1 MSKLRAAGP
10 FLLLGLVLGG
20 CDERPQF
27 TVKITDLD
35 SSVDTLFVN
44 AAIESPVGSNTDRT
58 DLTFDLSGHL
68 TNGAFDFGL
77 VLKSSMQSPDS
88 RIRGFADL
96 ALVGK
101 GCVKQIRRVRLDGPT
116 VIGTPT
122 TLSISYIADPTTDDT
137 VVPLDSRTA
146 CYTLK
151 QPLIT
156 SIQRE
161 MVGSY
166 GDPKTRLVLFGWGF
180 FKQTTAT
187 AQLAFPNSG
196 CGTVCS
202 SWDTVTL
209 PLDKSSSFSTTRMAF
224 DASPLNAKLA
234 PVLDV
239 FTAALPPPI
248 SKSLSVLST
257 SKPKSMV
264 TAIFPVKVT
273 LTDTTTGKNDTFSE
287 WP

>member
-20 CDERPQF
+20 CDPRPQF

-35 SSVDTLFVN
+35 SSVDKLFVN
-44 AAIESPVGSNTDRT
+44 AGLEYPVGSNANSTEQ
-58 DLTFDLSGHL
+58 TFDLSGHL

-77 VLKSSMQSPDS
+77 VLKSSTESSDS
-88 RIRGFADL
+88 RVRGFADL

-116 VIGTPT
+116 GVGTPT
-122 TLSISYIADPTTDDT
+122 ALSISYVADPNKDDS
-137 VVPLDSRTA
+137 VVPLDPRTA
-146 CYTLK
+146 CYSLK
-151 QPLIT
+151 RPLIT

-166 GDPKTRLVLFGWGF
+166 GNPKTRLVLLGWGF
-180 FKQTTAT
+180 YKQTTAT

-209 PLDKSSSFSTTRMAF
+209 PFDESSSFSTTRMAF

-239 FTAALPPPI
+239 FTAALPPVI
-248 SKSLSVLST
+248 SKSLSVVST

-264 TAIFPVKVT
+264 TAIFPIKVT
-273 LTDTTTGKNDTFSE
+273 LTDPTTGENDTFSE